1 MEFRWASLLGEIAY
15 QGEECG
21 GSDESVGKWRWCAE
35 RLRDDGGWWV
45 VDDVCRNVG
54 KGELGI
60 FEDLLS
66 IIVSSIYI
74 YLC

>member
-1 MEFRWASLLGEIAY
+1 MMYGR
-15 QGEECG
+15 
-21 GSDESVGKWRWCAE
+21 K
-35 RLRDDGGWWV
+35 
-45 VDDVCRNVG
+45 VG

>member
-1 MEFRWASLLGEIAY
+1 MMYG
-15 QGEECG
+15 
-21 GSDESVGKWRWCAE
+21 
-35 RLRDDGGWWV
+35 
-45 VDDVCRNVG
+45 RNVG

-60 FEDLLS
+60 LEDLLS